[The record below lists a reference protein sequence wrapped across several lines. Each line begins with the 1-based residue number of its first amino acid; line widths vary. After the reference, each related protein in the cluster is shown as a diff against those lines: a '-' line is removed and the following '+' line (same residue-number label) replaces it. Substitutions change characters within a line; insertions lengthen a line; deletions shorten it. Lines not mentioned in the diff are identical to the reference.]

1 MVLRIGFEPMIS
13 ALERRVCLTA
23 TPTEVILVTR
33 NLMVRHEVS
42 GARFL
47 APDVGV
53 EPTLAEL
60 EAAVLP

>member
-1 MVLRIGFEPMIS
+1 MIS